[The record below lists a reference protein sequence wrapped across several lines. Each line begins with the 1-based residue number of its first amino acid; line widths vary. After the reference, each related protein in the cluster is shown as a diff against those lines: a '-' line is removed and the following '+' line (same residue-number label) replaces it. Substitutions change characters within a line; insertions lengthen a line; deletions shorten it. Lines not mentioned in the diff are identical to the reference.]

1 MPPGREVL
9 KMGPP
14 RGPEFGTVNSTCGRR
29 FSDPMSA
36 KKRPP
41 RLTFGD
47 RPAPFPES
55 AQHGQLDTHGRC
67 CMAYPQRQ
75 PLCALTAHK
84 CLQVEAADEVIR
96 RLTPPAPFTT
106 RGGQYEGNLCGWFRP
121 VQIADLL
128 DPRCRN
134 AAGVIHISG
143 SAMWTSSSP
152 GLWILSTQ
160 TGICPRTR
168 ADQYWFD

>member
-1 MPPGREVL
+1 
-9 KMGPP
+9 
-14 RGPEFGTVNSTCGRR
+14 
-29 FSDPMSA
+29 
-36 KKRPP
+36 
-41 RLTFGD
+41 
-47 RPAPFPES
+47 
-55 AQHGQLDTHGRC
+55 
-67 CMAYPQRQ
+67 MAYPRRQ
-75 PLCALTAHK
+75 PLRVLTPHK
-84 CLQVEAADEVIR
+84 HLQVEAADEVIR

-160 TGICPRTR
+160 PGYVPLRERTKTGPTEPTEWPHHVQMQSFAPPPRPLSPCAPMSVR
-168 ADQYWFD
+168 PSVYRSDRPVHRLNGLQAGI